1 MSKSNADIETNAS
14 KKSLIGELQ
23 KHQAAEYLPK
33 DCTESKQTQ
42 FISQDRK
49 ATSKFKECW
58 DTQENEN
65 ESVKCIDFERDVQ
78 ELKMLDEPNL
88 DSVADNLSAT
98 YIKVIDDLMSTK
110 ACLVE
115 RGFVQKED

>member
-1 MSKSNADIETNAS
+1 
-14 KKSLIGELQ
+14 
-23 KHQAAEYLPK
+23 
-33 DCTESKQTQ
+33 
-42 FISQDRK
+42 
-49 ATSKFKECW
+49 
-58 DTQENEN
+58 
-65 ESVKCIDFERDVQ
+65 
-78 ELKMLDEPNL
+78 MLDEPNL